1 MSRSSINLVERK
13 TRDLTAIELVELL
26 GMLVP
31 CECGEK
37 EYRLFMA
44 SRNEIRILKDEVTY
58 ATIYPK
64 DKPYVHMNKDGKDF
78 DILIED

>member
-13 TRDLTAIELVELL
+13 TRDLTAIELVDLL
-26 GMLVP
+26 GKLIP
-31 CECGEK
+31 YEGG
-37 EYRLFMA
+37 EYRLFME
-44 SRNEIRILKDEVTY
+44 SRNEIRLTKDGVTY

-64 DKPYVHMNKDGKDF
+64 ENPHMHMNSNGKDY